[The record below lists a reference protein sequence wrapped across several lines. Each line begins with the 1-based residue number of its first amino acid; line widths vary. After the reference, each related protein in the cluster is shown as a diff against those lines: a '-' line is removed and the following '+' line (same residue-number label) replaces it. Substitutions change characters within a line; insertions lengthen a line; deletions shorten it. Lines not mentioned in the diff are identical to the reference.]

1 MKLYI
6 NKEEYQK
13 EVSSNGLKPK
23 FRKFT
28 FENGIKFEEIKVG
41 SRTFKLKVAGKA
53 ELDEFIADGEL
64 TPKQFYKKYPK

>member
-6 NKEEYQK
+6 NKEEYLK

-28 FENGIKFEEIKVG
+28 FEAGQKYETILVG
-41 SRTFKLKVAGKA
+41 SRMFKLKVAGKA
-53 ELDEFIADGEL
+53 ELDEFIADGKL
-64 TPKQFYKKYPK
+64 TAKQFYKKYPK

>member
-1 MKLYI
+1 
-6 NKEEYQK
+6 
-13 EVSSNGLKPK
+13 LKPK

-28 FENGIKFEEIKVG
+28 FENGIKYETIQVG

-53 ELDEFIADGEL
+53 ELDEFIADGKL

>member
-6 NKEEYQK
+6 NKEEYLK

-28 FENGIKFEEIKVG
+28 FEAGQKYETIQVG
-41 SRTFKLKVAGKA
+41 SRMFKLKVAGKA
-53 ELDEFIADGEL
+53 ELDEFIADGKL
-64 TPKQFYKKYPK
+64 TAKQFYKKYPK

>member
-1 MKLYI
+1 MVGKKLN
-6 NKEEYQK
+6 NKRNILSK
-13 EVSSNGLKPK
+13 GSGLKPK

-28 FENGIKFEEIKVG
+28 FENGIKYETIKVG

-53 ELDEFIADGEL
+53 ELDEFIADGKL

>member
-53 ELDEFIADGEL
+53 ELDEFKAFKKSPVKYIK
-64 TPKQFYKKYPK
+64 KQNAE